1 MTQVRRHQA
10 EVRLRPRDR
19 SAVCGDAGVRMEDLP
34 PAGMCI
40 HDNMTNIDATFMFFK
55 KHQLGCGTV
64 RVELKLRFT
73 GYRLPFTVSRYGLKK
88 KTRLLQIFKFP
99 HQKSLLR
106 MPINIFLAPKWQMR
120 ERPL

>member
-40 HDNMTNIDATFMFFK
+40 HDNMTNIDATFMVFK

-88 KTRLLQIFKFP
+88 KHVCFKYLNFLI
-99 HQKSLLR
+99 KNLCYECLSISSL
-106 MPINIFLAPKWQMR
+106 PQNGK
-120 ERPL
+120 